1 MHSSPRTRGVPRAAR
16 ALATV
21 TAAVLL
27 AGCAQNAPGVA
38 AQVGD
43 DAVTD
48 EQVDQL
54 AEALCVLSSGA
65 PAGTPPATGQQTRR
79 QALQILLDNE
89 LAEDV
94 IDPESVD
101 DQQVAAARRQAAES
115 LEALPERLRPTFDD
129 AVVDFATAQLG
140 LAALGRDSL
149 REQGEQDPAQE
160 AALAEGQRLLQEHA
174 AELGVSV
181 DPRFGVLEDG
191 QVGPSDGSLSVAV
204 SDQAKASSG
213 GDAAG
218 TDLPANL
225 TCNAG

>member
-1 MHSSPRTRGVPRAAR
+1 MHSSPSTGRVRRVAG
-16 ALATV
+16 ALATGI
-21 TAAVLL
+21 AAVLL

-54 AEALCVLSSGA
+54 AEALCVLSAGA

-79 QALQILLDNE
+79 QALQVLLDNE

-94 IDPESVD
+94 IDPDSVD
-101 DQQVAAARRQAAES
+101 DEQVAAARRQAAES
-115 LEALPERLRPTFDD
+115 LEALPERLRPVFDD
-129 AVVDFATAQLG
+129 AVADFATTQLG
-140 LAALGRDSL
+140 LVALGEESL
-149 REQGEQDPAQE
+149 REQGEEEAEQG

-174 AELGVSV
+174 AELDISV

-191 QVGPSDGSLSVAV
+191 RLGPSDGSLSVAV
-204 SDQAKASSG
+204 SDQAKASSA
-213 GDAAG
+213 GDAVG

-225 TCNAG
+225 SCNAG